1 MFRILAPV
9 ALAAALV
16 LPAAAQADT
25 YTSANFSAGAFG
37 GGANVSAPFLGVDI
51 YPGASFSGNLV
62 FDNDLVPAAG
72 SGFVNVFY
80 SDFPDIGAIP
90 AGDAFTLNFGSKTFT
105 LADANPGSAA
115 IQYNNGKFNG
125 FFYVSDFLWSGAWY
139 QLNIQ
144 GGSLSVYALDGQKNP
159 ILGKSYVNGYVN
171 IGNTGLTNQQP
182 YGIPSAGVPEPGTWA
197 MMLIGFFGAG
207 FAVRR
212 GRRALVLARA

>member
-1 MFRILAPV
+1 MTTAHPKVRIQYLRDS
-9 ALAAALV
+9 
-16 LPAAAQADT
+16 QAV
-25 YTSANFSAGAFG
+25 YTANGAEG
-37 GGANVSAPFLGVDI
+37 LRYAT
-51 YPGASFSGNLV
+51 SGSVGL
-62 FDNDLVPAAG
+62 DLRACLEEDDA
-72 SGFVNVFY
+72 
-80 SDFPDIGAIP
+80 AIP

-182 YGIPSAGVPEPGTWA
+182 YDIPSAGVPEPGTWA